1 MTTAVTRPDP
11 SAHRVARPAPPSV
24 RAARVLLLTA
34 DTGGGHRASTEALRE
49 EFAHRYGGQV
59 TSVALDPLTGPAA
72 PALVATIARLYG
84 PLVRHTPCLWGL
96 LFYGTDVGPIRR
108 LMSALV
114 TRALRRP
121 LAEAVARHDPDVIAV
136 LHPLLV
142 APAAA
147 VRHGHRARVV
157 SVITDLGRPHG
168 SWWHPDV
175 DRVVVPRRGPARGV
189 PRASPQAAAREHL
202 IGPPVRRQFTDP
214 SAPVDRDRARRRL
227 GLDPGRFAV
236 MVNGG
241 GEGARGTERWAR
253 ALVTGPADVDVLVVC
268 GRNERL
274 RRRLARLT
282 PPAGRRLIVTGFI
295 DDMAGHMSAVD
306 VLVTK
311 AGPGIIAEA
320 ATIGL
325 PLLVAGHL
333 PGQEAGN
340 REHVVRAGTGLAV
353 DSIRDLVSAVGR
365 LRTDPALLD
374 SLRDGARRAGRPHAR
389 AMTADLIVSLA
400 KEVR

>member
-11 SAHRVARPAPPSV
+11 PAHSAAHSVPP
-24 RAARVLLLTA
+24 ARVLLLTA

-49 EFAHRYGGQV
+49 ELAHRYGAQV

-72 PALVATIARLYG
+72 PRPVAGIARLYG
-84 PLVRHTPCLWGL
+84 PLVRHAPFVWGP
-96 LFYGTDVGPIRR
+96 LFHGTDIGPVRR
-108 LMSALV
+108 LLSALV
-114 TRALRRP
+114 TRAVRRP
-121 LAEAVARHDPDVIAV
+121 LAEAFAHHDPDVVAV

-142 APAAA
+142 APATAA
-147 VRHGHRARVV
+147 RRGHHARVV
-157 SVITDLGRPHG
+157 SVVTDLGRPHG
-168 SWWHPDV
+168 TWWHPDADHLV
-175 DRVVVPRRGPARGV
+175 APRPGLARKAAG
-189 PRASPQAAAREHL
+189 ASRPTAGEHL
-202 IGPPVRRQFTDP
+202 FGLPVRRQFTDP
-214 SAPVDRDRARRRL
+214 GVSLERDRARRRL
-227 GLDPGRFAV
+227 GLDPGRFVV

-241 GEGARGTERWAR
+241 GEGSRGTGRWAR

-282 PPAGRRLIVTGFI
+282 PPAGRRLIVTGFV
-295 DDMAGHMSAVD
+295 DDMAARMSAAD

-320 ATIGL
+320 AALGL

-340 REHVVRAGTGLAV
+340 REHVVRAGAGLAV
-353 DSIRDLVSAVGR
+353 DSTRDLAAAAGR
-365 LRTDPALLD
+365 LRADPVLLHR
-374 SLRDGARRAGRPHAR
+374 LREGARRAGRPDA
-389 AMTADLIVSLA
+389 AALTTDLIMTLA

>member
-1 MTTAVTRPDP
+1 MTSAVTRPDP
-11 SAHRVARPAPPSV
+11 SAHRVARSAPPSV

-34 DTGGGHRASTEALRE
+34 DTGGGHRAGMEALRE
-49 EFAHRYGGQV
+49 EFAHRYGEHV

-72 PALVATIARLYG
+72 PSLVSKIARLYG
-84 PLVRHTPCLWGL
+84 PLVRHAPCLWGV

-121 LAEAVARHDPDVIAV
+121 LAEAIARHDPDVIAV

-147 VRHGHRARVV
+147 VCHGHRARVV
-157 SVITDLGRPHG
+157 SIITDLGRPHG
-168 SWWHPDV
+168 SWWHPDM
-175 DRVVVPRRGPARGV
+175 DHVVVPRRGLTRGATS
-189 PRASPQAAAREHL
+189 ASPHATAREHL

-214 SAPVDRDRARRRL
+214 SPPLDRDRARRRL

-241 GEGARGTERWAR
+241 GEGTRGTGRWAR
-253 ALVTGPADVDVLVVC
+253 ALVMGPADVDVLVVC
-268 GRNERL
+268 GRNEPL

-282 PPAGRRLIVTGFI
+282 PPTGRRLIVTGFI

-320 ATIGL
+320 ATLGL
-325 PLLVAGHL
+325 PLLIAGHL

-340 REHVVRAGTGLAV
+340 REHVVRAGAGLAV
-353 DSIRDLVSAVGR
+353 DSTRDLVYAIGR
-365 LRTDPALLD
+365 LHTDPALLHR
-374 SLRDGARRAGRPHAR
+374 LREGARRAGRPHAR
-389 AMTADLIVSLA
+389 AMTTDLIMSLA